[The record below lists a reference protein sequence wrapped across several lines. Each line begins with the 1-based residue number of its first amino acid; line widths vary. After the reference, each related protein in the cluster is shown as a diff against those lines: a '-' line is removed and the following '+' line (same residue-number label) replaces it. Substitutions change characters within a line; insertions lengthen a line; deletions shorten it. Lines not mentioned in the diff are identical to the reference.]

1 MLLGGFEPFT
11 VSDFP
16 GHPAAVVFTQGCN
29 FRCPFCHNGG
39 LLEAEPTGELLEEEE
54 FLAFLAKRRGLL
66 SGVVISGGEP
76 CLQPDL
82 AAFCRRLKEMGFNVK
97 LDTNGSRPRVIAELL
112 AQGVVDYIA
121 MDVKA
126 PLERYRQLTGGA
138 GNPATISAAIA
149 LIAAGKVAHHFR
161 TTRVESL
168 LSDEDISRIKA
179 LIPPGSCHRLQPFI
193 AENALAAQ
201 LRPQPK
207 SPPRCST
214 DQY

>member
-16 GHPAAVVFTQGCN
+16 GRPAAIVFTQGCN

-39 LLEAEPTGELLEEEE
+39 LLDAKPADELLREEE
-54 FLAFLAKRRGLL
+54 FFAFLATRRGLL
-66 SGVVISGGEP
+66 SGVVVSGGEP

-82 AAFCRRLKEMGFNVK
+82 AAFCRHLKEMDFSVK
-97 LDTNGSRPRVIAELL
+97 LDTNGSRPQVIAELL
-112 AQGVVDYIA
+112 AQGLVDYIA

-126 PLERYRQLTGGA
+126 PLQRYRQLTGGA
-138 GNPATISAAIA
+138 ADPAAISAAIT

-161 TTRVESL
+161 TTQVTAL
-168 LSDEDISRIKA
+168 LSDEDIRRIKA

-193 AENALAAQ
+193 AENALAAE
-201 LRPQPK
+201 LRPAAEGP
-207 SPPRCST
+207 SSLL
-214 DQY
+214 D